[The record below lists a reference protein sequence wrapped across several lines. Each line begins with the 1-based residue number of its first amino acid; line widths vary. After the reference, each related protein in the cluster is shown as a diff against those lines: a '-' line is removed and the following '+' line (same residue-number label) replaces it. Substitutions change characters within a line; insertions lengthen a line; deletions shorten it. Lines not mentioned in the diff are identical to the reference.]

1 MQNNINPQ
9 TAAGHGYI
17 VVPKIMLTDYI
28 NHENGHEGDIEA
40 FLKLLIKVN
49 YSDTQYTDYHNNAIL
64 CKRGESLHSYRSWS
78 DIFHWPVC
86 RTYRFIRELKSKG
99 IIEVIPHADTDA
111 LHIRVIDYESW
122 ITIPSPKSKDSTK
135 EAVNEQFQIFWNEYH
150 SVTQLPKQNIA
161 KAKREW
167 KKLGKK
173 EQKLAIANIEEYYFH
188 QTNFKYLLQ
197 AGSYLANK
205 AFLNEY

>member
-1 MQNNINPQ
+1 MQNNINLQ
-9 TAAGHGYI
+9 NAARQGYI
-17 VVPKIMLTDYI
+17 VIPKIMLADYI
-28 NHENGHEGDIEA
+28 NHYNNHEGDIEA

-49 YSDTQYTDYHNNAIL
+49 YSEMKYVDYWNNAIV

-86 RTYRFIRELKSKG
+86 RTYRFIKGLASKG
-99 IIEVIPHADTDA
+99 IIEIIPHTDTDA
-111 LHIRVIDYESW
+111 LHIRVTDYDSW
-122 ITIPSPKSKDSTK
+122 ITIPSAKPEEPSQK
-135 EAVNEQFQIFWNEYH
+135 AVNEQFQIFWDEYH

-173 EQKLAIANIEEYYFH
+173 EQKLAIDHIEEYYFH